1 MSEPHRHRYRHQ
13 HRAPAPLRSKNGR
26 AARFGRA
33 GAASLVALLGLA
45 VIVLGPTALA
55 LGWHTHNESQAELE
69 AERNPVGSQVR
80 EGSAT
85 FVVEEVRC
93 GAHDDTVHGQRCE
106 VEIHVRNDG
115 GEELT
120 VPGIAQVLVGPEG
133 VRYLPVTGD
142 EEPFGTL
149 QSGEWGE
156 ALLEYDL
163 PPHARVTHVSV
174 HQDIY
179 SEGDTVALGGPPL
192 PLVPVTD

>member
-1 MSEPHRHRYRHQ
+1 MSEPHRHRHR
-13 HRAPAPLRSKNGR
+13 HRAPAPGRLRDGR
-26 AARFGRA
+26 AAHVGRA
-33 GAASLVALLGLA
+33 AAASLVGLVGLA

-55 LGWHTHNESQAELE
+55 LSWHTHNEIQAAQE
-69 AERNPVGSQVR
+69 ASRNPVGSEVR

-93 GAHDDTVHGQRCE
+93 GADDDTVHGQRCE

-115 GEELT
+115 DEELT

-142 EEPFGTL
+142 EEPFGIL
-149 QSGEWGE
+149 EPGEWGE
-156 ALLEYDL
+156 ALLEYDI
-163 PPHARVTHVSV
+163 PPHARVTHVGV
-174 HQDIY
+174 HEDMY
-179 SEGDTVALGGPPL
+179 SEGETVSLGGPPL